1 MSEGKTPM
9 ELPAYP
15 LDEALWVGLMKGLI
29 SDVESEMAPPR
40 PSGREGVRLIV
51 LTVINGLAMI
61 VNFEIAHRIV
71 VLIMMEAKEKI
82 EMEMKETMEKQ
93 RCGDQS
99 A

>member
-40 PSGREGVRLIV
+40 PSGRVSLGSWV
-51 LTVINGLAMI
+51 LPPL
-61 VNFEIAHRIV
+61 
-71 VLIMMEAKEKI
+71 
-82 EMEMKETMEKQ
+82 
-93 RCGDQS
+93 
-99 A
+99 

>member
-1 MSEGKTPM
+1 MDIEDFSFVIMMYLIAVALTILITWLLFVLFGIKSE
-9 ELPAYP
+9 
-15 LDEALWVGLMKGLI
+15 
-29 SDVESEMAPPR
+29 VEMLL
-40 PSGREGVRLIV
+40 VMLFV

-71 VLIMMEAKEKI
+71 ILIMMEAKEKI
-82 EMEMKETMEKQ
+82 AMEMKETMEKQ